1 MYLGNKKGVIMAS
14 GFYKEALKKGQKEKR
29 ICINEGRDPYL
40 PSLDKIISSNKI
52 LTEIYIGVMQ
62 VPAEWIVG
70 TRTTS
75 RANAF
80 ARNFMPLLAPQ
91 SEFGMK
97 WGELCESHVE
107 EGIRD
112 SVKVYEYMN
121 RYYVQEGNK
130 RVSVLKF
137 FDAVAVSAEVYR
149 LLPVKDGSKEVEI
162 YYEMLEFFECSKIN
176 YLEFSDLGCFKQ
188 IQKLMGKAPNEV
200 WNDDDRSHFKT
211 AFYNLKKA
219 FQELNGERVH
229 VTPSDAMLTY
239 MKIYGFSDLTSKSN
253 EQIKDS
259 LLKIWEEVCLL
270 EESESIDLK
279 EVPEENWNKRKQM
292 FLEKIFG
299 DSGEKQKRVA
309 FIYDK
314 NPVISGWVYGHELG
328 RLHTQKV
335 FDGNVITKVYDDA
348 LDGDPQMILEQA
360 IAEGNSI
367 IFTTSAKLLAASLA
381 VAVEHPEI
389 IIFNCSLNKPHRSI
403 CTYYARMYEA
413 KFLIGAIAG
422 AMADENKVGYL
433 CDYPIYGQIAGIN
446 AFALGVQMVNPRAKV
461 YLEWSC
467 IDGVEIAVERL
478 KKRGVRIISSQDL
491 KRPEEEDK
499 SAFGLYEYRGEKK
512 INLAMPIW
520 NWGIYYEKLIRSM
533 INKTFQ
539 TEYET
544 SKKAINYY
552 WGMSAGVVELICSN
566 HLPESVKKLVEVL
579 QNAICSG
586 SFKPFQGVIKK
597 QGGEQLESTDGVLS
611 LQQIID
617 IDWLLENIEG
627 EIPEYEALSKEG
639 KETVKSAGA
648 PNPETQ
654 GE

>member
-1 MYLGNKKGVIMAS
+1 MTND
-14 GFYKEALKKGQKEKR
+14 FYREALAKGQKERR
-29 ICINEGRDPYL
+29 ICINKGIDPYL
-40 PSLDKIISSNKI
+40 PSLDKIVSSDKI
-52 LTEIYIGVMQ
+52 LTEMYIGVMQ

-70 TRTTS
+70 TKTAA

-80 ARNFMPLLAPQ
+80 ARNFMPLLAPKT
-91 SEFGMK
+91 EFGAK
-97 WGELCESHVE
+97 WGDLCESHLE

-137 FDAVAVSAEVYR
+137 FDAVTVSAEVFR
-149 LLPVKDGSKEVEI
+149 VLPVKDGSKEVEI
-162 YYEMLEFFECSKIN
+162 YYEMLGFYECSKIN
-176 YLEFSDLGCFKQ
+176 YLEFSDLGCFRQ
-188 IQKLMGKAPNEV
+188 IQKLMGKAPDEV
-200 WNDDDRSHFKT
+200 WSDDDRSHFNT

-219 FQELNGERVH
+219 FQELKGERVH

-239 MKIYGFSDLTSKSN
+239 MKIYGFSDLISKSN
-253 EQIKDS
+253 EQIKKS
-259 LLKIWEEVCLL
+259 LLKIWEEVRLL
-270 EESESIDLK
+270 EETENIDLK
-279 EVPEENWNKRKQM
+279 EVPEDSWNNQKQK
-292 FLEKIFG
+292 FWEKIFG
-299 DSGEKQKRVA
+299 DGGEKQKRVA

-314 NPVISGWVYGHELG
+314 NPVTSGWVYGHELG
-328 RLHTQKV
+328 RLHIQKV
-335 FDGNVITKVYDDA
+335 FDGSVITKVYDDA
-348 LDGDPQMILEQA
+348 MDKNPQNVLEQA
-360 IAEGNSI
+360 IEAGNHI
-367 IFTTSAKLLAASLA
+367 IFTTSAKLLPASLA
-381 VAVEHPEI
+381 VAVEHPEV

-467 IDGVEIAVERL
+467 IDGVEAAVNRL
-478 KKRGVRIISSQDL
+478 KEKEVRIISSQDL
-491 KRPEEEDK
+491 KKPTGEDK
-499 SAFGLYEYRGEKK
+499 SAFGLYEYKEDKK

-520 NWGIYYEKLIRSM
+520 NWGIYYEKLVRSM

-539 TEYET
+539 AEYES

-566 HLPESVKKLVEVL
+566 HLPESVKKLVGIL

-586 SFKPFQGVIKK
+586 TYNPFQGLINK
-597 QGGEQLESTDGVLS
+597 QGGEQLESRDGVLS

-627 EIPEYEALSKEG
+627 EIPEYESLSEEG
-639 KETVKSAGA
+639 KETVKSAGT
-648 PNPETQ
+648 PKTEI
-654 GE
+654 